1 MHTRRLIA
9 ACVLGAAALTACAPA
24 QLPPAQGTTAGGVA
38 SKKESVVRIARASA
52 AAGDLGTAVNLY
64 RQALAQDGND
74 LPLRMEL
81 ASVLMKA
88 GQAREA
94 RDILEEAET
103 QAPDNPDILENLAE
117 AYIYVGNSDEA
128 VKLAE
133 SAMKKAP
140 RAKLFGIKGVALD
153 MQDEHDAA
161 QEAYREG
168 LKQFPKDDM
177 LQTNLGMSLI
187 LQGHYDEAIK
197 VLLEVAEGRTSFPK
211 ARQNLALAYGL
222 KGQWDKAYALGL
234 QDLTKEQAKENI
246 EFYKQFVLGDSTRTL
261 PVSSTE
267 LPSATPSPVEE
278 PVLEENVPATKS
290 PKPLIRFDSS
300 SDFLK

>member
-1 MHTRRLIA
+1 MQNLRFITACILSA
-9 ACVLGAAALTACAPA
+9 AVLAACAPA
-24 QLPPAQGTTAGGVA
+24 QMSPTPGATAGGIA

-52 AAGDLGTAVNLY
+52 AAGDLGTAVSLY
-64 RQALAQDGND
+64 RQALAQDESD
-74 LPLRMEL
+74 LSLRMEL
-81 ASVLMKA
+81 ASMLMKA

-94 RDILEEAET
+94 RDILEEAEK
-103 QAPDNPDILENLAE
+103 QAPDNPDIIENLAE

-133 SAMKKAP
+133 SMIAKAP

-153 MQDEHDAA
+153 MQDEHEAA

-197 VLLEVAEGRTSFPK
+197 VLLEVAEGRSTFPK

-234 QDLTKEQAKENI
+234 QDLTKDQAKENI

-261 PVSSTE
+261 PVSSEE
-267 LPSATPSPVEE
+267 LPSVIPAPEGE
-278 PVLEENVPATKS
+278 PVPDESAPASKTPKS
-290 PKPLIRFDSS
+290 LIRFDSS
-300 SDFLK
+300 SDFVK